1 MPTSDANHR
10 AERRRERARYGGSVS
25 IFPPE
30 IVAAVLHHM
39 NDDHLDDN
47 LLIAR
52 AFGESQ
58 ATSSVMKSLD
68 GSGGTWAYS
77 GPTGEHEL
85 TVPWSTEIS
94 ERAEIRR
101 EIVVLYD
108 TACARL
114 GITPRPHDE
123 GSALH

>member
-1 MPTSDANHR
+1 MST
-10 AERRRERARYGGSVS
+10 
-25 IFPPE
+25 FPPE

-68 GSGGTWAYS
+68 GSGGIWLYS
-77 GPTGEHEL
+77 GPAGEREL
-85 TVPWSTEIS
+85 TVPWSTAIS

-108 TACARL
+108 AACARL
-114 GITPRPHDE
+114 GITPRPHD
-123 GSALH
+123 